1 MPLTLI
7 LFLLLNC
14 SEGKSCWLS
23 IICRDK
29 IRIRILR
36 KSNRC
41 TMSVRKKSRR
51 SKSALWMGRL
61 GRNTARV
68 LHRFA
73 TSLSLNSSVMGAPSP
88 VPVDVP
94 LLEADFE
101 RRMLRFDSY
110 RLI

>member
-1 MPLTLI
+1 
-7 LFLLLNC
+7 
-14 SEGKSCWLS
+14 
-23 IICRDK
+23 
-29 IRIRILR
+29 
-36 KSNRC
+36 
-41 TMSVRKKSRR
+41 
-51 SKSALWMGRL
+51 MGRL